1 MTILHEE
8 LAMASYS
15 KEVYFSQSRQLH
27 DSGAQLTCDIGMT
40 PVSTATVFI
49 LCDLYKQNHLSCL
62 QQHLLQPCVT
72 YN

>member
-8 LAMASYS
+8 LASASYS

-49 LCDLYKQNHLSCL
+49 LCDLYK
-62 QQHLLQPCVT
+62 
-72 YN
+72 